1 MGTPSS
7 SPSSSVSASVST
19 SASVTPSPSPSVA
32 RGDTQVIDLE
42 QAKDTLH
49 VSGTDHDA
57 RIDALIDAATE
68 FVQERQRRKLLNTTC
83 IDYLDDWPA
92 DGVLR
97 PKYAPLVSVTSIQY
111 VDTDGVLQTWDSD
124 EYDVDTDTE
133 PGRIVEAYGESF
145 PSLRGDINGVKVTY
159 VAGYGTDPDD
169 VPQRTRNGIL
179 LLVYDWFYH
188 PDREDSLP
196 ASVRSLMDFD
206 ALGLV

>member
-1 MGTPSS
+1 MGTPSA
-7 SPSSSVSASVST
+7 SPSS
-19 SASVTPSPSPSVA
+19 SASVTPSASPSIA
-32 RGDTQVIDLE
+32 RDDTQVIDIE
-42 QAKDTLH
+42 QAKEMLH
-49 VSGTDHDA
+49 VSGTDHDM

-68 FVQERQRRKLLNTTC
+68 FVEERQRRKFLNTTC

-92 DGVLR
+92 DGVIR
-97 PKYAPLVSVTSIQY
+97 PRYAPLVSVTSILY
-111 VDTDGVLQTWDSD
+111 IDIAGSWQTWSAD

-169 VPQRTRNGIL
+169 VPQRTRHAIL
-179 LLVYDWFYH
+179 LLIYDWFYT
-188 PDREDSLP
+188 PAREGSLP
-196 ASVRSLMDFD
+196 ASVRGLVDFD